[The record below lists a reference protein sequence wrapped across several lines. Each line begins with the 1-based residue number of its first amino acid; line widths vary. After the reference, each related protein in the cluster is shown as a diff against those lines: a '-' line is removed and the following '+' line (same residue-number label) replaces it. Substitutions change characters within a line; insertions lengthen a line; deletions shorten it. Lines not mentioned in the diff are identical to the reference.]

1 MDVIYMKYRW
11 LYSLLII
18 IYVVYVSFVEFG
30 SEWEL
35 RLL

>member
-1 MDVIYMKYRW
+1 MDIIRMKYRW

-18 IYVVYVSFVEFG
+18 IYVVYVGFVEFG